1 MFANLS
7 LARESQKAS
16 LDLKSGEIDLPYNER
31 RTIEENHI
39 LQYITKGLLQMNMH
53 WPAGSG
59 RIPAGSHF
67 TIDGSNERNLIRLL
81 AEMWA
86 GLKKQTRG
94 IRDPENSNIKKP
106 LSPPGQKGQGEK
118 MEILILV
125 RSGVLIPVRAGVERH
140 HFCLGSGTEA
150 GWKQRRNTFVLEVEP
165 NTVIWILL
173 IY

>member
-1 MFANLS
+1 
-7 LARESQKAS
+7 
-16 LDLKSGEIDLPYNER
+16 
-31 RTIEENHI
+31 
-39 LQYITKGLLQMNMH
+39 MNGH
-53 WPAGSG
+53 WPAVSG

-106 LSPPGQKGQGEK
+106 LSPPGQNGQGEK

-125 RSGVLIPVRAGVERH
+125 RAGVLIPVRAGVGRY
-140 HFCLGSGTEA
+140 HFCLGGDTEA
-150 GWKQRRNTFVLEVEP
+150 GWKQRRNTFFLEVEP

-173 IY
+173 SY